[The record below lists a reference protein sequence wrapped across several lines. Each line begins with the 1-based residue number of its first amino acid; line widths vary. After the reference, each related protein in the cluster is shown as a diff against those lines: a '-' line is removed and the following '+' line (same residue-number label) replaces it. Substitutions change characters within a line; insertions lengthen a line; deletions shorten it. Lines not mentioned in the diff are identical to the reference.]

1 MGIVG
6 IDGEIREIKYQ
17 EASIEVTMEDVR
29 RGELVWGALCAAG
42 FLAGSGVLFMLYV
55 WMVQIRTGSAQKG
68 GWGKMKRYPTIWLAV
83 VSVVLV
89 LALGSCSSVEVRRT
103 SQKKMGHGPP
113 AHAKAH
119 GYRRKHASG
128 VELVYQSKSGVY
140 VVVGM
145 PNHYYCDCNDYFYKL
160 GPLGW
165 QASASIDGGWTYVTD
180 KSLPPGLRMA
190 KNGKGKGKQM
200 ASAKRPKW

>member
-1 MGIVG
+1 
-6 IDGEIREIKYQ
+6 
-17 EASIEVTMEDVR
+17 
-29 RGELVWGALCAAG
+29 
-42 FLAGSGVLFMLYV
+42 
-55 WMVQIRTGSAQKG
+55 
-68 GWGKMKRYPTIWLAV
+68 MKRHSTIWLAV

-89 LALGSCSSVEVRRT
+89 LALSSCSSVEVRRT
-103 SQKKMGHGPP
+103 PQRKKVGNGPP

-119 GYRRKHASG
+119 GWRRKHASG
-128 VELVYQSKSGVY
+128 VEFVYHSKSGVY

-180 KSLPPGLRMA
+180 KSLPQGLRLA
-190 KNGKGKGKQM
+190 KNGKGNRM